1 MSTNYDKVISGVK
14 KTCSS
19 ICTKEVI
26 DLTTDEPPDEFAMI
40 VDLPSDK
47 EDSNM
52 VVVNNEL
59 GNEDGYDGWDR
70 NDVAIYKDEEEAT
83 QSLWLY

>member
-1 MSTNYDKVISGVK
+1 MGAKEIVK
-14 KTCSS
+14 RTRSS
-19 ICTKEVI
+19 VHTKEVI
-26 DLTTDEPPDEFAMI
+26 DLTTDELPDRFAMI

-52 VVVNNEL
+52 VVVKNEL
-59 GNEDGYDGWDR
+59 GSEDGYDGWDR